1 MTRFINTSWRTIMKG
16 RALWDGAV
24 VWCRAVH
31 WLRSLAVG
39 VRALSLGRGSGGAGK
54 LTAKSVQQP
63 LRDCVMHARR
73 REGEKQ

>member
-1 MTRFINTSWRTIMKG
+1 VSG
-16 RALWDGAV
+16 
-24 VWCRAVH
+24 
-31 WLRSLAVG
+31 RSLAAFIG
-39 VRALSLGRGSGGAGK
+39 CGRASTVTGERECGGAGK